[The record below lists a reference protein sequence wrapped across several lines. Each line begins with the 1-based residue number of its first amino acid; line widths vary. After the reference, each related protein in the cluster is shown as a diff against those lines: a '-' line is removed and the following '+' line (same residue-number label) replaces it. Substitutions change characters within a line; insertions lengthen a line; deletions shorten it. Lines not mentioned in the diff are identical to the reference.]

1 MAKINF
7 EKSIE
12 RLEEITAS
20 LEKGDLS
27 LEETI
32 KLYTEGTKLAAE
44 CSELLENAQLKITKL
59 STEDNK

>member
-7 EKSIE
+7 EKSVE

-44 CSELLENAQLKITKL
+44 CLEQLENAQLKITKL

>member
-7 EKSIE
+7 EKSVE

-44 CSELLENAQLKITKL
+44 CSEQLENAQLKITKL